1 MLKSDGVIPLY
12 QQLKNEI
19 MQDILMQ
26 VYKQGD
32 KLPPERKMA
41 VDNNVSVITVRK
53 ALSELEEEGIVDRIQ
68 GKGTFVSVKKY
79 DRSLN
84 KFVSFTDA
92 CKNMGAIAG
101 AKELE
106 KKIIVPT
113 KKIAERLEI
122 SGTSQII
129 YISRLRYVDD
139 EPMVIERNYFTL
151 DYAYLLNEDLSNSLF
166 DILYKKSG
174 FMVTDSRKTIEIVR
188 ANKEE
193 SSLLNIQVGNPLI
206 KIESIAYLKDGSI
219 AYVGSQLING
229 ERFKLSF

>member
-12 QQLKNEI
+12 QQLKNKV

-53 ALSELEEEGIVDRIQ
+53 ALSELEEEGILDRIQ

-79 DRSLN
+79 NRSLN
-84 KFVSFTDA
+84 KFVSFTEA

-229 ERFKLSF
+229 ERFRLSF